1 MEKGTDFL
9 PKGYLFLPKSVVLTR
24 KETPMFKRTVWLLAT
39 MILPAILFASFISQT
54 SATSTAVLIDA
65 VLYDGLETNDLD
77 EAVRLINVSDTA
89 VDIGGWALND
99 AMDTSKLVI
108 TGGVSIAPQQTIWL
122 AKDGAAFQ
130 RQFGFWPD
138 FEVNDTSPSVP
149 NFASGSWPGY
159 ANTGDEVILLDDTD
173 AIIDVLVYENGST
186 AQSGWSGTAVPRT
199 PGFGENGQIMYRKRS
214 QQTGLPVADTDTAV
228 DWAQERGDVVNGR
241 KVLYPGWDL
250 AEFFQTYK
258 ITQTATLTVAIA
270 PDNAYDTLIAALNAA
285 QTSIQLETHTF
296 ENMGIMNAL
305 IAARQR
311 GVSVTLLLE
320 GSPPGGASDQE
331 RYICQQLEMAGGACW
346 FMINDATNNISNR
359 YKYVHAKFILIDD
372 QQVIISSEN
381 LSPNSLPYDDKSDGT
396 WGRRGV
402 LLITD
407 APGVIAHVQTIFD
420 RDFDLTN
427 HRDITTT
434 TNGIGAPPPGFIPAT
449 ETGGVTYTVRYPNPS
464 TFSGQFALEI
474 VQSPENSL
482 RDSDSLLGLVNRAGT
497 GDSVWVEQLGERPY
511 WGSNPTDDPNPRLE
525 AYIAAAR
532 RGANVRILL
541 DSYFDNPTSLT
552 GNTATCIYVNTI
564 AAVEDLTLACRT
576 ANPTGLGIHNKM
588 VLAQINGKGY
598 IHVGSINGTEQSSKG
613 NRELALQVQSD
624 AAYTLLADM
633 FGSDWGY
640 EIYLPLIFKEYVP
653 PARYAL
659 ISEVLYDPFGPDD
672 AEFIELT
679 NPTGQLID
687 LSNYALGDAVNRT
700 DFEDTRRFPAGT
712 SLAPGGTLVVATA
725 ATAFKAEFGVNPDFE
740 ILSTDAAVP
749 DMIDD
754 PAWGDPNALLQL
766 ANGGDE
772 VILRNPADQIVDAIA
787 YGSGQIAGQTSCALV
802 ATSNH
807 SLERYPSWRDTDD
820 CSADFRDW
828 PFPNP
833 NALP

>member
-1 MEKGTDFL
+1 ML
-9 PKGYLFLPKSVVLTR
+9 
-24 KETPMFKRTVWLLAT
+24 KRSPWLLAAI
-39 MILPAILFASFISQT
+39 ILPAFLFASLIRQT
-54 SATSTAVLIDA
+54 RATSTAVLIDA
-65 VLYDGLETNDLD
+65 VLYDGQETDEPD

-89 VDIGGWALND
+89 VDISGWAIND
-99 AMDTSKLVI
+99 AIDSSKLVI
-108 TGGVSIAPQQTIWL
+108 TSGVSLDPQQTIWL

-138 FEVNDTSPSVP
+138 FEVNDTSASVP
-149 NFASGSWPGY
+149 NFASGSWPGFS
-159 ANTGDEVILLDDTD
+159 NTGDEVILLDNTD
-173 AIIDVLVYENGST
+173 VIIDVLVYENGNT
-186 AQSGWSGTAVPRT
+186 AVTGWSGTAVPRI
-199 PGFGENGQIMYRKRS
+199 PGFDEDGQIMYRKRS
-214 QQTGLPVADTDTAV
+214 QQTGLPVPDTDTAV

-250 AEFFQTYK
+250 DEFFQTYK

-270 PDNAYDTLIAALNAA
+270 PDNAYDALVATLNAA
-285 QTSIQLETHTF
+285 QTSIQIESHTF
-296 ENMGIMNAL
+296 ENIGILNAL
-305 IAARQR
+305 IAAQNR
-311 GVSVTLLLE
+311 GVSVTLLME

-346 FMINDATNNISNR
+346 FMINDASRDIANR
-359 YKYVHAKFILIDD
+359 YKYIHAKFILIDD
-372 QQVIISSEN
+372 KQVIISSEN

-407 APGVIAHVQTIFD
+407 APGVINHVQTIFD
-420 RDFDLTN
+420 RDLDLTN

-434 TNGIGAPPPGFIPAT
+434 TNAIGTPPPGFIPAT
-449 ETGGVTYTVRYPNPS
+449 ETGGITYTVRYPTPS
-464 TFSGQFALEI
+464 TFTGQFALEI

-482 RDSDSLLGLVNRAGT
+482 RDVDGLLGLVNRAGT

-511 WGSNPTDDPNPRLE
+511 WGDNPTDDPNPRLE

-532 RGANVRILL
+532 RGASVRILL
-541 DSYFDNPTSLT
+541 DSYFDNPNSVS
-552 GNTATCIYVNTI
+552 GNTAACAYVNQI
-564 AAVEDLTLACRT
+564 ALNENLSLACRT

-588 VLAQINGKGY
+588 VLVQIGGKGY

-624 AAYTLLADM
+624 DAYALLAEL

-640 EIYLPLIFKEYVP
+640 EIYLPVMFDDYVP
-653 PARYAL
+653 PARYVL
-659 ISEVLYDPFGPDD
+659 ISEVLYDPIGPDD

-679 NPTGQLID
+679 NPTGQPID

-712 SLAPGGTLVVATA
+712 SIAPGGTLVVATA

-740 ILSTDAAVP
+740 ILSTDGAVP

-754 PAWGDPNALLQL
+754 LTWGDPNALLQL

-772 VILRNPADQIVDAIA
+772 VILRDPADQIVDAIA
-787 YGSGQIAGQTSCALV
+787 YGSGQIAGQASCALV
-802 ATSNH
+802 TASNH

-820 CSADFRDW
+820 CTADFRDW